1 MNRKQKKVL
10 ARIIISSILIVIA
23 IFLPFKS
30 WLRAAV
36 FMVPYFIIGYDILK
50 KAVKGIFRG
59 QAFDENFLMAIATVG
74 AIVLGEYVEGV
85 AVMLFYQIGELF
97 QSYAVGKSR
106 RNIKQLMD
114 ICPDYANIEDAD
126 GKLCEVSPDEVEIGA
141 VIIVKVGEKIPIDG
155 VVCEGNSNLDTAPLT
170 GESVPRAVGEGD
182 DVISGCVNLSGVL
195 KIRTTRNFGESTVSK
210 ILDLVENASSK
221 KSRPENFI
229 SKFAKYYTPAVCY
242 SALALAVLPPVLLM
256 MLGMEAMWSVWVYR
270 ALTFLVIS
278 CPCAL
283 VISIP
288 LSFFAGI
295 GGASNAGI
303 LVKGSNYLDALSKVK
318 CIAFDKTGT
327 LTEGAFR
334 VNGVYNNSIDK
345 EKVIE
350 YAAFAEYYSNHPISK
365 SLREAYGIQ
374 IDTALIESSEEISGK
389 GVVSKIDGKRISVG
403 NEKLMEDLGI
413 KPSVID
419 FEGTVVHVAVEKE
432 YVGAILISDMEKK
445 GADNAISE
453 LRKVGVKKTVMLTG
467 DKEIVGKRVAGRLG
481 VDEAYCELLPADK
494 VEIFEKIM
502 TDCPKGSVAFVGD
515 GINDAPVLMRA
526 DVGIAMGAL
535 GSDSAIEAA
544 DVVLMDDDPRKIAK
558 AIKISRKCLS
568 IVYQNIYFAIGV
580 KFICLL
586 LGAFGIANM
595 WFAIFA
601 DVGVMVIA
609 VLNAIRTLN
618 VKKL

>member
-23 IFLPFKS
+23 IFLPLKG

-50 KAVKGIFRG
+50 KAAKGIFRG

-126 GKLCEVSPDEVEIGA
+126 GKLCEVSPDEVGIGT
-141 VIIVKVGEKIPIDG
+141 VIVVKVGEKIPIDG
-155 VVCEGNSNLDTAPLT
+155 IVCEGNSSLDTAPLT
-170 GESVPRAVGEGD
+170 GESVPREVGVGD

-195 KIRTTRNFGESTVSK
+195 KIHTTREFGESTVSK

-242 SALALAVLPPVLLM
+242 SALALALLPPVFLM
-256 MLGMEAMWSVWVYR
+256 IFGMDAMWSTWIYR

-303 LVKGSNYLDALSKVK
+303 LVKGSNYLDALSKVR

-327 LTEGAFR
+327 LTEGVFR

-365 SLREAYGIQ
+365 SLREAYGAE
-374 IDTALIESSEEISGK
+374 IDTSLIESSEEISGK
-389 GVVSKIDGKRISVG
+389 GIVSKIAGKRIFVG
-403 NEKLMEDLGI
+403 NEKLMEDMGI
-413 KPSVID
+413 KHSEAEC
-419 FEGTVVHVAVEKE
+419 EGTVVHVAAEGEYLGAIIISDVEKKNAAE
-432 YVGAILISDMEKK
+432 
-445 GADNAISE
+445 AISE
-453 LRKVGVKKTVMLTG
+453 LHKIGIKKTVMLTG
-467 DKEIVGKRVAGRLG
+467 DREKVGKKVAGRLG
-481 VDEAYCELLPADK
+481 IDEAYCELLPSDK
-494 VEIFEKIM
+494 VEIFENIM
-502 TDCPKGSVAFVGD
+502 TDCPKDNVAFVGD

-586 LGAFGIANM
+586 LGAFGAANM

-601 DVGVMVIA
+601 DVGVMVLA

-618 VKKL
+618 VKRL

>member
-1 MNRKQKKVL
+1 MNKKQKRVL
-10 ARIIISSILIVIA
+10 ARIIVSSILIAIA

-36 FMVPYFIIGYDILK
+36 FMVPYLIIGYDILK

-74 AIVLGEYVEGV
+74 AILLGEYVEGV
-85 AVMLFYQIGELF
+85 AVMLFYQVGELF

-114 ICPDYANIEDAD
+114 ICPDYANIENED
-126 GKLCEVSPDEVEIGA
+126 GKLIEVSPDEVEIGT
-141 VIIVKVGEKIPIDG
+141 VIVVKAGEKIPIDG
-155 VVCEGNSNLDTAPLT
+155 VVCEGCSSLDTAPLT
-170 GESVPRAVGEGD
+170 GESVPREVNVGDE
-182 DVISGCVNLSGVL
+182 VISGCVNLSGLL
-195 KIRTTRNFGESTVSK
+195 KIRTTREFGESTVSK

-229 SKFAKYYTPAVCY
+229 SKFAKYYTPLVCY
-242 SALALAVLPPVLLM
+242 SALALAILPPLFLT
-256 MLGMEAMWSVWVYR
+256 LFKMEAMWSVWIYR

-303 LVKGSNYLDALSKVK
+303 LVKGSNYLDALSKVRYV
-318 CIAFDKTGT
+318 AFDKTGT
-327 LTEGAFR
+327 LTEGVFR
-334 VNGVYNNSIDK
+334 VRCVCNNTLEK

-350 YAAFAEYYSNHPISK
+350 YAVHAEYYSNHPISK
-365 SLREAYGIQ
+365 SLSEAYGKK
-374 IDTALIESSEEISGK
+374 IDTSLIESTEEISGK
-389 GVVSKIDGKRISVG
+389 GIVSRIGGKTVSVG
-403 NEKLMEDLGI
+403 NERLMEDLRI
-413 KPSVID
+413 ATPTVEH
-419 FEGTVVHVAVEKE
+419 EGTVVHVAVDNE
-432 YVGAILISDMEKK
+432 YVGAILISDSEKT
-445 GADNAISE
+445 GALEAIDR

-467 DKEIVGKRVAGRLG
+467 DRESAGKKVAERLG
-481 VDEAYCELLPADK
+481 VDEVYCELLPADK

-502 TDCPKGSVAFVGD
+502 SDCPKGNVAFVGD

-558 AIKISRKCLS
+558 AIRIAKKCLS
-568 IVYQNIYFAIGV
+568 IVYQIIYFAIGI
-580 KFICLL
+580 KLICLL
-586 LGAFGIANM
+586 LGALGIANM

-618 VKKL
+618 VKGL